1 MRNKIF
7 FLIALATLVLWQEAH
22 AASFDC
28 QPASEP
34 TWSRLADGVEWTK
47 FDLAFSPYYRDQQT
61 FDAVRSRS
69 VTVRALRIDVSKA
82 QLAFHHQ
89 PTAIACDPAK
99 DRYANLLASDFNR
112 ELPSDRQV
120 IAAINASFFVMP
132 GGDILGLALDE
143 RRTWSL
149 DLAAVAKDSSGIFG
163 FENGLPFLAKKSDWI
178 TRFGSTMGP
187 QDSRRYSF
195 AVQAY
200 PRLVL
205 DGELQ
210 VTDQV
215 KIEKRPRTSIGVAE
229 KPNEVLLVTI
239 DARGESAATGMSLF
253 EYAHFLKTPKCGV
266 GQKMA
271 LNLDGGGSS
280 AFVVPSLGI
289 AEQADRCRQLGNI
302 LAVLPR

>member
-1 MRNKIF
+1 MKGF
-7 FLIALATLVLWQEAH
+7 ALLLWAMSATSGW
-22 AASFDC
+22 AAGFDC
-28 QPASEP
+28 QPATQPS
-34 TWSRLADGVEWTK
+34 WSRLADGVEWTQ
-47 FDLAFSPYYRDQQT
+47 FDLRFTPYFRDQQT
-61 FDAVRSRS
+61 FDSSLSRS
-69 VTVRALRIDVSKA
+69 VTVRALKIDITKA

-89 PTAIACDPAK
+89 PSPIACDPSR
-99 DRYANLLASDFNR
+99 DRYANLLANDFNR
-112 ELPSDRQV
+112 ELAADRQL
-120 IAAINASFFVMP
+120 IAAINASFFIMP
-132 GGDILGLALDE
+132 DGHILGLALDE

-149 DLAAVAKDSSGIFG
+149 DLASLAKDSSGIFG
-163 FENGLPFLAKKSDWI
+163 FEQGAPFLAKKSDWI
-178 TRFGSTMGP
+178 ARFGNSMSPSDAG
-187 QDSRRYSF
+187 RYSF
-195 AVQAY
+195 AVQGY

-215 KIEKRPRTSIGVAE
+215 KIEKRPRTSIGITG

-253 EYAHFLKTPKCGV
+253 EYAHFLRTAQCGV

-280 AFVVPSLGI
+280 AFVIPSLGI
-289 AEQADRCRQLGNI
+289 SEQADRCRQLGNI